1 MKVVRII
8 MGIVGLVMLGMLIY
22 VLVSC
27 ANGVI
32 DTLGIRGSGCN
43 QYN

>member
-1 MKVVRII
+1 MKVVKII
-8 MGIVGLVMLGMLIY
+8 MGIIGLVMLGLLIY
-22 VLVSC
+22 VVVSC
-27 ANGVI
+27 TNGVI